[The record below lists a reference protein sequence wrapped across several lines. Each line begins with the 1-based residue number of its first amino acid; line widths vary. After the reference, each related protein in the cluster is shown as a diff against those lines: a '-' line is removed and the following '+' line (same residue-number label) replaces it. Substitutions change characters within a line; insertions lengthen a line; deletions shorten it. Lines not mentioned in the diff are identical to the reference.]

1 MGLLR
6 DDHAGLSRVLR
17 EVDAQ
22 QSMLT
27 TAPESARPV
36 LVEAMRYL
44 LVYQHSVHHPR
55 EDQLFARIRAREPHL
70 YSNMQRLVR
79 QHRIG
84 QERAEA
90 LARDLARTTIAQ
102 LRGKAGARLA
112 RQLEHYVQATREHMR
127 REEAVFYTGSE
138 RVLRP
143 ADWAALTSGP
153 APRDP
158 AGNLERLAVRYPRL
172 AARLA
177 QPERM
182 VTGTGEAVPDP
193 KDRPGFRQGAE
204 RIAERI
210 AELLHESAD
219 IARGSVAGLRE
230 VRSPLGLARV
240 TVDLGTRSCRLA
252 AKAATLPFRP

>member
-36 LVEAMRYL
+36 LVDAMRYL

-55 EDQLFARIRAREPHL
+55 EDRLFARIRARQPHL
-70 YSNMQRLVR
+70 YRNMQRLVR

-102 LRGKAGARLA
+102 LRGKAGVRLA
-112 RQLEHYVQATREHMR
+112 HQLEHYVQATREHMR

-143 ADWAALTSGP
+143 ADWAALMSGP
-153 APRDP
+153 TPRDP
-158 AGNLERLAVRYPRL
+158 AGNLERLATRYPRL

-182 VTGTGEAVPDP
+182 VTGTGEAVPHP
-193 KDRPGFRQGAE
+193 KDRPGLRQGAE

-240 TVDLGTRSCRLA
+240 TVDLGARSCRLA
-252 AKAATLPFRP
+252 AKAVTLPFRP